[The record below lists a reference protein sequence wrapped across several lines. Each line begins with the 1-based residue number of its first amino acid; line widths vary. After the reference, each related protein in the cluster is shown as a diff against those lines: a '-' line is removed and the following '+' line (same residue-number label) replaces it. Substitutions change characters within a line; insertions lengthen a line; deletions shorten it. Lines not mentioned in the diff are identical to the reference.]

1 MWEIYQR
8 DIKKLSKGYEEGRK
22 YVDKCQTVLKNVKN
36 ISKKINKR
44 QIKSNNLEICQKDVK
59 KTFMRLKGINRL
71 SKWCQEAETKER
83 RRKYDDEL
91 RLKKSS
97 FLNGK

>member
-1 MWEIYQR
+1 MSNGV
-8 DIKKLSKGYEEGRK
+8 K
-22 YVDKCQTVLKNVKN
+22 KCQKY
-36 ISKKINKR
+36 IKKINKH
-44 QIKSNNLEICQKDVK
+44 QIKSNNLKICQKDVK